1 MAHPL
6 RTRRD
11 VLATAMALGVAC
23 STWPWRPAHALRLAD
38 RGPAPEFAGVSA
50 WLGSPPLTMAGLR
63 DRVVLIDFWTHTC
76 SNWQRTVPYLN
87 RWRDAYRDKGLV
99 IVGVHTPE
107 FSFEHERAG
116 VEDAIARF
124 ALAHPVV
131 QDNDYAIWRAWR
143 NQYWPAHMLVDK
155 AGRIVLQ
162 HFGEGDYAAL
172 ENAIRQLTGAQ
183 GPAVSQPDPDL
194 RGIGS
199 PEMYFGLARQEYL
212 AAPAKPRPGTGAFS
226 IPARLPL
233 NRFAL
238 GGNWTLAGENASLSE
253 GTGEI
258 AVRFRAAKV
267 HLVAASD
274 APTPLG
280 VTVDGRDQP
289 PATVHSGRLY
299 TLFDGGASA
308 DRVLRL
314 SIPSPGLR
322 AYTFTFG

>member
-172 ENAIRQLTGAQ
+172 ENAIRQLTGVR
-183 GPAVSQPDPDL
+183 GPAVSAPDPDL
-194 RGIGS
+194 SGIGS

-212 AAPAKPRPGTGAFS
+212 AAAAKPRPGAGAFS

-238 GGNWTLAGENASLSE
+238 AAIGPSPERMRACRRAPERSRCASARPRCTWSRPATRRPHCASPWT
-253 GTGEI
+253 
-258 AVRFRAAKV
+258 AATSRRRRYTA
-267 HLVAASD
+267 AASIRCSTA
-274 APTPLG
+274 APRRTG
-280 VTVDGRDQP
+280 CCACRSR
-289 PATVHSGRLY
+289 A
-299 TLFDGGASA
+299 
-308 DRVLRL
+308 
-314 SIPSPGLR
+314 PG
-322 AYTFTFG
+322 